1 MSKAVEKA
9 IREMVLDRRG
19 NPCFAFAPDYS
30 KADGLRSFWE
40 QMESTGNLIT
50 IVWDYV
56 KNDFFYLSDKFFNY
70 FGFDPENVY
79 REKLAYPLNR
89 MLPADVMIMINGS
102 AFVWDYVSD
111 LPVDQRKNYKFIA
124 DFRMRNDHNQIIRI
138 HYQNVTIELTDTGD
152 VWLSMMLFELCP
164 DQNMETPGNI
174 SCIDAVSGEAILTVE
189 QVKENLLKKIL
200 SEQEIDV
207 LRRISKGEDS
217 GQIAAVLGVSEIT
230 ADHYCTKIFNKLKA
244 EGIND
249 ATALIKDLWL
259 DSNPARNPVVQKKN
273 PASLPERIVDLMNR
287 TIHYWVES
295 TGRKK
300 ADLAEESQIWRV
312 YLDHNGWRRTQ
323 TLDKYLDIHTL
334 PKRPR
339 ISQVLQT
346 AYYVLKTCRTPSARR
361 DQLEAAIK
369 SVCEK
374 QGR

>member
-9 IREMVLDRRG
+9 IRELVLDRRG
-19 NPCFAFAPDYS
+19 NPSFASAPDYS
-30 KADGLRSFWE
+30 KADALRPFWE

-50 IVWDYV
+50 IVWDYA
-56 KNDFFYLSDKFFNY
+56 KNDFLHISDKFFNY

-89 MLPADVMIMINGS
+89 LIPVDAMIMINGS
-102 AFVWDYVSD
+102 AFVWDYVSA
-111 LPVDQRKNYKFIA
+111 LPIDQRKNYKVIA
-124 DFRMRNDHNQIIRI
+124 EYRMRNDQNKMIRV
-138 HYQNVTIELTDTGD
+138 HYQNITLELTDTGD
-152 VWLSMMLFELCP
+152 VWLSMMLFELSP
-164 DQNMETPGNI
+164 DQNMETLGNI

-200 SEQEIDV
+200 AEQEIDV
-207 LRRISKGEDS
+207 LKRMAKGENT
-217 GQIAAVLGVSEIT
+217 GQIAAVLGISEKV
-230 ADHYCTKIFNKLKA
+230 ADQYRVEILSKLKA
-244 EGIND
+244 ADVND
-249 ATALIKDLWL
+249 ATALIKDIFL
-259 DSNPARNPVVQKKN
+259 DSALARKQVIQKN

-295 TGRKK
+295 TGRTK

-312 YLDHNGWRRTQ
+312 YPDHNGWRRTQ

-334 PKRPR
+334 PKSPR
-339 ISQVLQT
+339 ITEVLKT

-361 DQLEAAIK
+361 DQLEAAVK
-369 SVCEK
+369 RVREK